1 MAQTARQRGLD
12 KNKKEHDYEK
22 RRSLQSKR
30 PKQKDGET
38 LKAYRARLERWASK
52 YDIGKRVLDSLSGG
66 GNSKNTRTQFPS
78 NAKGNE
84 RLRSEDKKVAPKTP
98 PKTPPTPQ
106 TPPKTPPKTPPT
118 PQTTAADKPNPL
130 PKKQTTQEVKKAG
143 NDPMMVWAKANAKMI
158 EKSGTKKQ
166 KELLRRYKKHG
177 LKKASSS
184 LKVNAK
190 NDMDKYSGVKRGDYG
205 NAGR

>member
-1 MAQTARQRGLD
+1 MAELRTWKSGKDNPPGMYKVKGKGARYWTGTKWRLSKPTAYHKAGDALQKALTTRNPTKAQTIAKSKPAKRGMSNIPPAEGPQNNHNHG
-12 KNKKEHDYEK
+12 KPGTGKV
-22 RRSLQSKR
+22 
-30 PKQKDGET
+30 
-38 LKAYRARLERWASK
+38 ER
-52 YDIGKRVLDSLSGG
+52 
-66 GNSKNTRTQFPS
+66 
-78 NAKGNE
+78 
-84 RLRSEDKKVAPKTP
+84 
-98 PKTPPTPQ
+98 
-106 TPPKTPPKTPPT
+106 KTPPKTPPT

-190 NDMDKYSGVKRGDYG
+190 NDMDKYSGVTRGDYG